1 MDRAGQIRKRLL
13 VQSDVETKLTQQSS
27 RLRAAEEVLRE
38 NLQREQIDRE
48 TKRKKI
54 KELEI
59 KLKDCH
65 ADNDEK
71 TRHLEAGKKSI
82 SLLNMKIRDLQRA
95 MTENS
100 NSEHRVSE
108 EFLECNRKVRELERE
123 LFDLNMEN
131 ERMRDD
137 EETKAERSQK
147 LFQDSEKMKDE
158 KLRESQRAEV
168 QRIAVQHDMK
178 NLTLEKQPLDMK
190 YSDVMQEYRDTQ
202 NEIKTQQEV
211 HEQRKIELEKRV
223 QDEENANNGL
233 VNDIAAKAKIESE
246 LAADLAEETSAKE
259 VLIRQIEDKDSICVE
274 LGKRIHKVENTFQ
287 ELSMDLKRLDSE
299 TVEKMQLKEELGSQ
313 IKILGSKL
321 EAEQENVRK
330 ITQWSQMERMEAEEL
345 DRKFSQ
351 LKRNETAHALALK
364 QDEAWTA
371 RTKERLE
378 EINVEIKKIKEE
390 LHNTLA
396 EKDFKHE
403 KLEET
408 NEDLQ
413 HMNARFSKLASEVES
428 FHRELNERTSSH
440 HTTTTKYSSTR
451 TFLTYTEYR
460 HTYLRE
466 QAQTVHVG
474 KERS

>member
-1 MDRAGQIRKRLL
+1 M
-13 VQSDVETKLTQQSS
+13 
-27 RLRAAEEVLRE
+27 
-38 NLQREQIDRE
+38 
-48 TKRKKI
+48 
-54 KELEI
+54 EI

-71 TRHLEAGKKSI
+71 TRQLEAGKKSI

-137 EETKAERSQK
+137 EETKAERAQK

-158 KLRESQRAEV
+158 KLRESQLAEV

-211 HEQRKIELEKRV
+211 HEQQKIELEKRV

-233 VNDIAAKAKIESE
+233 VNDIAAKAEIESE

-440 HTTTTKYSSTR
+440 HTTTTLVR
-451 TFLTYTEYR
+451 GLF
-460 HTYLRE
+460 
-466 QAQTVHVG
+466 
-474 KERS
+474 